1 MGMGVKKKSKTKK
14 RVMITV
20 IIIVVLG
27 IAALWLM
34 RPARVPYERVVAKK
48 GDIETYYSFPGNVA
62 AKSRQTIVS
71 EKILQVDEISIK
83 EGETVKE
90 GDVLIKTTAGDGIK
104 SKISGEIAEIY
115 VDEGAQVMAGTKLMD
130 IVDYDD
136 LEVSIKVDEYD
147 IAALEKGKEA
157 TVRIGSLDKV
167 IKGKIASI
175 SKEGQVISGVT
186 YFMATVD
193 LEKDDAL
200 RIGMSAEVRLLNEKA
215 ASVVTLPMTVI
226 QFDDDNKPYVFKRD
240 SRRSAIRVEITTG
253 INDGI
258 TVEIKSGVSEGE
270 SVLYPKAGAAEGMGF
285 FRGPQ
290 SRQRR

>member
-1 MGMGVKKKSKTKK
+1 MSVKKKSKTKK
-14 RVMITV
+14 RVIIAV
-20 IIIVVLG
+20 IIIAVLG

-34 RPARVPYERVVAKK
+34 RPAREPYESVVAKN
-48 GDIETYYSFPGNVA
+48 GDIETYYSFAGNVA

-71 EKILQVDEISIK
+71 EKILQVDEINIK
-83 EGETVKE
+83 EGETVEE
-90 GDVLIKTTAGDGIK
+90 GDVLIKTTAGDRIK
-104 SKISGEIAEIY
+104 SKISGEVAEIY
-115 VDEGAQVMAGTKLMD
+115 VEEGAQVMAGTKLIE

-147 IAALEKGKEA
+147 IKALEKGKDA
-157 TVRIGSLDKV
+157 TVTIGSLDKE
-167 IKGKIASI
+167 INGTIASI
-175 SKEGQVISGVT
+175 SKEGQVTSGVT

-200 RIGMSAEVRLLNEKA
+200 KIGMSAEVKLLNEKA
-215 ASVVTLPMTVI
+215 EGVVTLPMTAI
-226 QFDDDNKPYVFKRD
+226 QFDDDNKPYVFKRGN
-240 SRRSAIRVEITTG
+240 RRSVIRVEITTG

-270 SVLYPKAGAAEGMGF
+270 TVLYPKAEAEGMEI

-290 SRQRR
+290 SRRRR